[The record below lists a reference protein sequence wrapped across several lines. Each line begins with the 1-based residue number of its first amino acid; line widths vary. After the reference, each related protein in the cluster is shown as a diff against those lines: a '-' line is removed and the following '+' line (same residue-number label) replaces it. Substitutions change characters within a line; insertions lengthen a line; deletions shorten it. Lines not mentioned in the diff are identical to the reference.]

1 MLEEHDRVVLTE
13 DVSGHGLKSGD
24 VGTIVHVHRG
34 GRAFGEHVRLS
45 GLRRRTEPR
54 RAGGFQASGRQD
66 EDVRFSIYQRQNL
79 VDECDFSCGI
89 VHLPPGGGP
98 LVLARYN
105 GPGHAHG
112 DIVYRAHI
120 HRASERAIAAGR
132 KPESEA
138 EETDRFKTVEGA
150 LACLIEDFNV
160 SGLTV
165 RPDEPRLFGDA

>member
-1 MLEEHDRVVLTE
+1 MSIRRYTDEEIGALRSAPKQVVNPGARWS
-13 DVSGHGLKSGD
+13 DKPRARPS
-24 VGTIVHVHRG
+24 HRQ
-34 GRAFGEHVRLS
+34 R
-45 GLRRRTEPR
+45 
-54 RAGGFQASGRQD
+54 GFQASGRQD

-89 VHLPPGGGP
+89 VHLPPGGDP

-105 GPGHAHG
+105 GPSHAHG
-112 DIVYRAHI
+112 DVVYRAHI